1 MHADLLALETQLA
14 RRHRTRESEVVV
26 GTRTITLVHPASAD
40 ELISEV
46 EFDADGRLPYWA
58 DLWPSA
64 RVLAAHVVALPGRGR
79 RLLELGCGAGLVA
92 TAAAFAGFEVTASD
106 YYQDACAFARLN
118 AWRATGDVIA
128 TRLLD
133 WRHLSADLGTW
144 DVVVASDV
152 LYEMPYAALVAEVL
166 DRTLAPGGVA
176 IIADP
181 GRMALESFV
190 AACRTRGLEPGE
202 PEPVPYDFDGQRQT
216 IRVFTIRRVRALT
229 APTPTP

>member
-1 MHADLLALETQLA
+1 MALEEQLA
-14 RRHRTRESEVVV
+14 RRHRTRESEVAV
-26 GTRTITLVHPASAD
+26 GTRTVTIVHPASAD

-46 EFDADGRLPYWA
+46 EFDIDGRLPYWA

-64 RVLAAHVVALPGRGR
+64 RVLASHVAGLPGNGR

-92 TAAAFAGFEVTASD
+92 TAAAFAGFQVTATD
-106 YYQDACAFARLN
+106 YYLDACAFARLN
-118 AWRATGDVIA
+118 AWRATGEVIA

-133 WRHLSADLGTW
+133 WRHLPADLGTW

-152 LYEMPYAALVAEVL
+152 LYEMPYASLVAEVL
-166 DRTLAPGGVA
+166 DRALAPDGVA

-181 GRMALESFV
+181 GRMALESFLT
-190 AACRTRGLEPGE
+190 ACRARGLEPG
-202 PEPVPYDFDGQRQT
+202 PSTDMPYDFDGQRQT
-216 IRVFTIRRVRALT
+216 IRLFTIRRQSALT